1 MSQREA
7 GVGAGMKQ
15 KYTIWP
21 RGQERPR
28 SGPASSWWYK
38 QCVGPDAGAPA
49 RKCVAHDLKP
59 APDAPLLE
67 AGGSGRG
74 NVQLGPYHSGRDGG
88 HAKSE
93 QLTPGEEVR
102 IRAPE
107 REKRVRIE
115 PLRRARNLLGFAT
128 FQVAKAGLY
137 YSAAG

>member
-7 GVGAGMKQ
+7 GRGAGMKQ

-28 SGPASSWWYK
+28 ILVV
-38 QCVGPDAGAPA
+38 QCVGAGCRCAGKEMRGP
-49 RKCVAHDLKP
+49 R
-59 APDAPLLE
+59 LE
-67 AGGSGRG
+67 ACSGRAT
-74 NVQLGPYHSGRDGG
+74 SGGRGQWAG
-88 HAKSE
+88 KRTARPVPLRHAKRG

-128 FQVAKAGLY
+128 FQVAEAGLY
-137 YSAAG
+137 YSATG